1 MQRLLECL
9 GKQKQNDLSEL
20 IYKVPKFQIET
31 QEMRI
36 LGNRIVEATQ
46 TDDLMVLV
54 ALSLD
59 ILACHTATRLESNC
73 PMHFEKQRF
82 MS

>member
-1 MQRLLECL
+1 MSGEAKTKRSIESLS
-9 GKQKQNDLSEL
+9 LSEL
-20 IYKVPKFQIET
+20 SKKYKIET

-36 LGNRIVEATQ
+36 LGNPIVEATQ
-46 TDDLMVLV
+46 TDDLTVLV

-73 PMHFEKQRF
+73 PIPFEKQRF